1 MLILYIIIMK
11 SFHFIVTIKIY
22 KINIKCS
29 EFVYNTYS
37 TILQIEMLNSTIH
50 GEHIFIAQYFVDL
63 HKGWNP
69 YLKVSQ
75 LLSFHLPDSEITFCR
90 QINLMV
96 IMSTRL
102 MCPTRQESV
111 S

>member
-1 MLILYIIIMK
+1 MK

-63 HKGWNP
+63 HKEGMEP
-69 YLKVSQ
+69 LSQ
-75 LLSFHLPDSEITFCR
+75 SI
-90 QINLMV
+90 
-96 IMSTRL
+96 STAFFSS
-102 MCPTRQESV
+102 T
-111 S
+111 